1 MAKEA
6 YVIKSS
12 YGWLLMQRLEDN
24 ERHNMS
30 GLIHEAHEELIS
42 VQIVCEN
49 HSYINC
55 WTELQ

>member
-1 MAKEA
+1 MKETEAKEA

-30 GLIHEAHEELIS
+30 GLIHEAHEEWLS

-49 HSYINC
+49 NSY
-55 WTELQ
+55 